1 MDNVRKYG
9 NSPFTAAIIHGG
21 PGAAGSMAP
30 VAREL
35 SHICGVLEPLQTAAS
50 IDSQVQELRALL
62 EKYGQ
67 LPITLIGHSWGAWLS
82 LIFAVRYP
90 TFVKKLILIGS
101 GPLEEKYALM
111 IIGTRLSRLSNEELL
126 EARDLAGKLN
136 DPGISDKSIIFSRF
150 GKLMSKADSFN
161 PLPGDEEEVTFRED
175 IYQSVW
181 KEAEEL
187 RRTGELLKIVKRVR
201 CPVIAI
207 HGDYDPHPAE
217 GVEKPLGQAI
227 KDFRFILLKGCG
239 HEPWEERFARD
250 RFYEILKE
258 EFN

>member
-1 MDNVRKYG
+1 M
-9 NSPFTAAIIHGG
+9 
-21 PGAAGSMAP
+21 
-30 VAREL
+30 
-35 SHICGVLEPLQTAAS
+35 
-50 IDSQVQELRALL
+50 ELRALL

-82 LIFAVRYP
+82 LIFAARYP
-90 TFVKKLILIGS
+90 AYVKKLMLIGS
-101 GPLEEKYALM
+101 GPFEEKYALT

-136 DPGISDKSIIFSRF
+136 DPGISDKSIIFSRL

-201 CPVIAI
+201 CPIIAI

-217 GVEKPLGQAI
+217 GVEKPLRETV
-227 KDFRFILLKGCG
+227 KDFRLILLKDCG
-239 HEPWEERFARD
+239 HEPWKERYARD
-250 RFYEILKE
+250 RFYELLKE
-258 EFN
+258 LVKK

>member
-1 MDNVRKYG
+1 
-9 NSPFTAAIIHGG
+9 
-21 PGAAGSMAP
+21 MAP

-35 SHICGVLEPLQTAAS
+35 SHICGVLEPLQTASS
-50 IDSQVQELRALL
+50 IEGQVMELRALL

-82 LIFAVRYP
+82 LIFAARYP
-90 TFVKKLILIGS
+90 AYVKKLMLIGS
-101 GPLEEKYALM
+101 GPFEEKYALT

-136 DPGISDKSIIFSRF
+136 DPGISDKSIIFSRL

-201 CPVIAI
+201 CPIIAI

-217 GVEKPLGQAI
+217 GVEKPLRETV
-227 KDFRFILLKGCG
+227 KDFRLILLKDCG
-239 HEPWEERFARD
+239 HEPWKERYARD
-250 RFYEILKE
+250 RFYELLKE
-258 EFN
+258 LVKK